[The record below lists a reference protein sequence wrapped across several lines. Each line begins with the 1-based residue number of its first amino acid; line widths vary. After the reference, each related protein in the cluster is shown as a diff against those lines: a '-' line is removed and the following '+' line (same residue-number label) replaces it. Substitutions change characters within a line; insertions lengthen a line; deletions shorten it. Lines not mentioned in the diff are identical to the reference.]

1 MIIDVIMYLHSLLAP
16 WKSNENMAVM
26 FLDGEM
32 DVSME
37 VPIDDRDWM
46 ERRSVFILP
55 QKH

>member
-1 MIIDVIMYLHSLLAP
+1 MYLHSLLAP

-37 VPIDDRDWM
+37 VPIDDHDWM